1 MDDFSGLTAKD
12 ILNLDERDEERES
25 LEAEERD
32 SPEREEDNIKN
43 EEPQRESVPFHESS
57 PPPVN
62 ERTSTQS
69 STSSSSNGVSSI
81 GRAGMVS
88 LKDYT
93 FPQSSYE
100 RDTPDQLLLAFIG
113 REFDSPQI
121 ITTKLELLVPLA
133 ANNRPLMKLVPF
145 TVKRS
150 VLVKGNF
157 DMSEIRE
164 FDGVVLCYNASEAR
178 ILLTGTDGYYTQ
190 LTRRLE
196 SVLGPNK
203 VAFLITNY
211 VSDSGSTHSLINPD
225 LKERLMHQSD
235 VYKYLESDQ
244 VLSWY
249 QEPRECHVT
258 KLIEIANSEPN
269 PHNNCTLI

>member
-1 MDDFSGLTAKD
+1 MDDFSGLTGKD
-12 ILNLDERDEERES
+12 ILNLDVRNR
-25 LEAEERD
+25 ERD
-32 SPEREEDNIKN
+32 SPEVEERESPEVEERDSLEREEEN
-43 EEPQRESVPFHESS
+43 EEPQRESVHESS
-57 PPPVN
+57 PPSVN
-62 ERTSTQS
+62 ERTSPQS

-81 GRAGMVS
+81 GRTGVVS

-157 DMSEIRE
+157 DVSEIRE
-164 FDGVVLCYNASEAR
+164 FDGIVLCYNASEAR

-190 LTRRLE
+190 LTKRLE
-196 SVLGPNK
+196 SVLGTYYYHC
-203 VAFLITNY
+203 FY
-211 VSDSGSTHSLINPD
+211 
-225 LKERLMHQSD
+225 
-235 VYKYLESDQ
+235 Y
-244 VLSWY
+244 
-249 QEPRECHVT
+249 
-258 KLIEIANSEPN
+258 
-269 PHNNCTLI
+269 

>member
-196 SVLGPNK
+196 SVLG
-203 VAFLITNY
+203 TDY
-211 VSDSGSTHSLINPD
+211 
-225 LKERLMHQSD
+225 
-235 VYKYLESDQ
+235 YY
-244 VLSWY
+244 Y
-249 QEPRECHVT
+249 YYYYY
-258 KLIEIANSEPN
+258 
-269 PHNNCTLI
+269 

>member
-1 MDDFSGLTAKD
+1 MDDFSGLTAND
-12 ILNLDERDEERES
+12 ILKLDERDGERES
-25 LEAEERD
+25 PEVEERD

-43 EEPQRESVPFHESS
+43 EEPQRESVPFHEPS
-57 PPPVN
+57 PSVN
-62 ERTSTQS
+62 ERTSPQS
-69 STSSSSNGVSSI
+69 STSSSSNGVSSF
-81 GRAGMVS
+81 GRAGVVS

-93 FPQSSYE
+93 FPQSNYE
-100 RDTPDQLLLAFIG
+100 RDTPDQFLLAFIG

-133 ANNRPLMKLVPF
+133 ENNRPLMKLVPF

-157 DMSEIRE
+157 DISEIRE

-190 LTRRLE
+190 LIKRLE

-225 LKERLMHQSD
+225 LKERLTHQSD
-235 VYKYLESDQ
+235 LNKYLESDQ
-244 VLSWY
+244 VLSWH
-249 QEPRECHVT
+249 QDPRECHVT
-258 KLIEIANSEPN
+258 KLIEIAKSEPN
-269 PHNNCTLI
+269 PHNNCTII